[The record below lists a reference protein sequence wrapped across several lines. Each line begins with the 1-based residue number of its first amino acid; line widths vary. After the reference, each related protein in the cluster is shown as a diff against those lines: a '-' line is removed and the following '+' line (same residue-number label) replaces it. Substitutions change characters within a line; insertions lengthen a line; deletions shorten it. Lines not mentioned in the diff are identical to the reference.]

1 MSFLSEFAMNKQI
14 NVLKQLKSLLVVSLQ
29 VIILSLLTM
38 FLCQFA
44 VGCSMQ
50 DIINKSVYFL
60 YIGLYAILFS
70 IVFLFSGRNSL
81 SHCVVMFFLLAL
93 SILDYQVY
101 LFRGSE
107 ISIGDLNLIKTAFGI
122 VSHYSFSFTWR
133 MLFSFMIMLVTV
145 IVLYKADSRKHD
157 SHVNLFRIWFLVISL
172 CASFIVYQNIDN
184 LPLVN
189 FENNGMAMN
198 TFPLNILRQA
208 YGSDIHE
215 PDGYDIEILN
225 QNLEKYSE
233 GEIQEDQMPHIIV
246 IMNESFADLSCLG
259 DLPLQEDYIPYFHQ
273 LQNDS
278 ISGFMTVPAYG
289 AGTANTEWEFL
300 TGHNMHFLP
309 DGIVPYTYS
318 SLTDSYASIVRQVN
332 QYGYHSIA
340 LHPYYDYMYTRK
352 NVFPEMG
359 FQEQYFIDDFPQENI
374 IRDYISDQEMYEKL
388 IDVFESEC
396 EDNPLFMFGI
406 TMQNHGPYDYQ
417 GEDFTAGI
425 DLSSFGSYPKAEQ
438 YLTLMK
444 ESDRALQYLIEYFSS
459 IDEEVVIAFFG
470 DHLPSIEQ
478 EFYKNIGSSLSESE
492 YQIAI
497 HQVPFFIWSNQN
509 NVSDTIEH
517 ISVNYFSNAVLES
530 AGIPLSLYNQFLKD
544 VYSEFP
550 VLSRQY
556 LYSTVRNQYITY
568 DELSKEEQELIG
580 LYAGFVYNA
589 IVDARNRLDIFE
601 K

>member
-1 MSFLSEFAMNKQI
+1 MA
-14 NVLKQLKSLLVVSLQ
+14 
-29 VIILSLLTM
+29 LLTM

-60 YIGLYAILFS
+60 YIGLYTILFS
-70 IVFLFSGRNSL
+70 AAFLISGRNAL
-81 SHCVVMFFLLAL
+81 SHSVVMFLLLAL

-133 MLFSFMIMLVTV
+133 MLSSFMIMLVTV
-145 IVLYKADSRKHD
+145 IVLHKADSRKQE
-157 SHVNLFRIWFLVISL
+157 SCVNVLRIWFFVISL
-172 CASFIVYQNIDN
+172 CAFFIVYRNIDN

-198 TFPLNILRQA
+198 TFPLNILRQT
-208 YGSDIHE
+208 YGSDMSE
-215 PDGYDIEILN
+215 PDDYDIEILN

-233 GEIQEDQMPHIIV
+233 GEVQEGKMPHIIV

-259 DLPLQEDYIPYFHQ
+259 YLPLQEDYIPYFHQ

-318 SLTDSYASIVRQVN
+318 SLTDSYANIVRQVN

-352 NVFPEMG
+352 NVFPKMG
-359 FQEQYFIDDFPQENI
+359 FDEQYFIDDFPQKNI
-374 IRDYISDQEMYEKL
+374 IRDYISDQEMYEKM
-388 IDVFESEC
+388 IEVFESEC
-396 EDNPLFMFGI
+396 EDDPLFMFGI

-417 GEDFTAGI
+417 GEDFTADI
-425 DLSSFGSYPKAEQ
+425 DLSSFGSFPKAEQ

-478 EFYKNIGSSLSESE
+478 EFYESIGSSLSENE

-509 NVSDTIEH
+509 NVSDNIEH

-530 AGIPLSLYNQFLKD
+530 ADIPLPVYNQFLKD
-544 VYSEFP
+544 VYSQFP

-556 LYSTVRNQYITY
+556 LYSSVRNQYITY
-568 DELSKEEQELIG
+568 NELNEQEQELIG
-580 LYAGFVYNA
+580 LYAGYVYNA
-589 IVDARNRLDIFE
+589 IGDARNRLEIFE
-601 K
+601 QE